1 MNELTIEKL
10 IAAGA
15 APTQARQW
23 LQPLQQACEQFGIV
37 TVPRQAAFVA
47 QCSAESGG
55 FMHLEE
61 DLYSR
66 RPERLLEVFPST
78 VKSLSEAQYL
88 VRNPRGLANRV
99 YAHRLG
105 NGDEASGD
113 GWAYRGRG
121 LIQLTGRDN
130 YSDAGVE
137 LSQPYL
143 EQPDL
148 VAKPEHAA
156 LTAAWFWHTRKCNL
170 LADSAQWDAITRA
183 INGPGM
189 LHATERRVMTDEALR
204 AFA

>member
-23 LQPLQQACEQFGIV
+23 LLPLQQACERFGIV
-37 TVPRQAAFVA
+37 TVARQAAFVA
-47 QCSAESGG
+47 QCSAESAG
-55 FMHLEE
+55 FNVLEE
-61 DLYSR
+61 NLYYR

-78 VKSLSEAQYL
+78 IKSLAEAQHL
-88 VRNPRGLANRV
+88 VRNARGLANRV
-99 YAHRLG
+99 YANRLG
-105 NGDEASGD
+105 NHDEASGD

-130 YSDAGVE
+130 YSDAAVE
-137 LSQPYL
+137 LDQPYL

>member
-1 MNELTIEKL
+1 MNELTVDKL

-23 LQPLQQACEQFGIV
+23 LGPLQLACQRFDID
-37 TVPRQAAFVA
+37 TVARQAAFVA

-55 FMHLEE
+55 FTRLEE
-61 DLYSR
+61 DLYYR
-66 RPERLLEVFPST
+66 TPERLLQIFPST
-78 VKSLSEAQYL
+78 IQSLADAQHL
-88 VRNPRGLANRV
+88 VRNARALANRV
-99 YAHRLG
+99 YANRLG

-113 GWAYRGRG
+113 GWTYRGRG

-130 YSDAGVE
+130 YSDASVE
-137 LSQPYL
+137 LGEPYL
-143 EQPDL
+143 EQPDM
-148 VAKPEHAA
+148 VAAPEHAA
-156 LTAAWFWHTRKCNL
+156 LTAAWYWHTRKCNI
-170 LADSAQWDAITRA
+170 LADSCQWDMITRA